1 MSKRNRI
8 LISLGSVVII
18 GGVYLW
24 FFGVQTF
31 FAIYSRKIG
40 REVPIVKS
48 APVELRDLGVSQARG
63 ETLGFSGVEFEVPW
77 NDVDEK
83 KSRVVGGWALI
94 TFRSG
99 SSIILCVTSP
109 KDFMNDMFRNKIAR
123 PELFTGLYGPGVLQS
138 DYALKKAIF
147 ETTPSKI
154 NLLTPAK
161 EAAGLSSV
169 LLMKAV
175 MPPTTDWAI
184 YRIQS
189 KSFKGFQLGDPW
201 RRPKKMSIE
210 LYGDNVEI
218 EINFEQIPAGPT
230 PAITQAEINRII
242 QSAHSTANARPILTV
257 TPG

>member
-1 MSKRNRI
+1 
-8 LISLGSVVII
+8 
-18 GGVYLW
+18 
-24 FFGVQTF
+24 
-31 FAIYSRKIG
+31 
-40 REVPIVKS
+40 
-48 APVELRDLGVSQARG
+48 
-63 ETLGFSGVEFEVPW
+63 
-77 NDVDEK
+77 
-83 KSRVVGGWALI
+83 
-94 TFRSG
+94 
-99 SSIILCVTSP
+99 
-109 KDFMNDMFRNKIAR
+109 MNDMFRNKIAR

-138 DYALKKAIF
+138 DYALKKAVF